1 MGEYAFLAVYR
12 NSYGMAFTNLRD
24 AGNGMTTA
32 WLILG
37 VEWIIFMSL
46 AWYLEQVCYFWGVM
60 LSGAL
65 PSACCIYMYCMMK
78 PMWHGTWSR
87 YARSTACCCF
97 YGIRCLACG

>member
-37 VEWIIFMSL
+37 VEWVVFMTL
-46 AWYLEQVCYFWGVM
+46 AWYLEQV
-60 LSGAL
+60 GACAWL
-65 PSACCIYMYCMMK
+65 HDVCAAADLFEQNLGMCAWFAACCEMIIRLLS
-78 PMWHGTWSR
+78 HGGSR
-87 YARSTACCCF
+87 KKKV
-97 YGIRCLACG
+97 LA